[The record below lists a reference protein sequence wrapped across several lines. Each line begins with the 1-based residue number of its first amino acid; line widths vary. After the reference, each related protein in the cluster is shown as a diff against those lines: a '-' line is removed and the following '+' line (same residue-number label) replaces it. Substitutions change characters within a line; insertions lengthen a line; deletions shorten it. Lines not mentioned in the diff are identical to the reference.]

1 MSTMNTPPAAPQP
14 AGPPPAAYAPPP
26 PPPYGPPPAG
36 YAPQPAQPPGPQQQP
51 ETRGASRV
59 VAILAI
65 ALGCA
70 IILGALGSAT
80 FSTIAAASVR
90 TETQTMDVSGVDQ
103 LNVDV
108 DAASLRVEFDDV
120 SEASLEVTSGGGV
133 GAWTFERDGDAL
145 AVATPHRFGP
155 WWLFGG
161 EVRATLTLPRDLEG
175 TAMDASLD
183 LSAGD
188 LTVDGDFSDLDI
200 QVGAGSLTV
209 DGSAE
214 TLSAEL
220 SAGGADID
228 LADVG
233 EATFSVSAGA
243 VESRLTGSA
252 PRLVTVDVSAGSLD
266 LTVPD
271 AAYDVRS
278 DVSAGEFDNRL
289 RVDANSGNVV
299 DVTVS
304 AGSATI
310 AGAR

>member
-1 MSTMNTPPAAPQP
+1 MSTMNTPPATPQP

-36 YAPQPAQPPGPQQQP
+36 YAPQQPVQPPGRPP
-51 ETRGASRV
+51 ETSGASRV

-90 TETQTMDVSGVDQ
+90 TETQTMDVAGVNR

-161 EVRATLTLPRDLEG
+161 EVRATLTLPRELEG
-175 TAMDASLD
+175 TSMDASL
-183 LSAGD
+183 
-188 LTVDGDFSDLDI
+188 
-200 QVGAGSLTV
+200 
-209 DGSAE
+209 
-214 TLSAEL
+214 
-220 SAGGADID
+220 
-228 LADVG
+228 
-233 EATFSVSAGA
+233 
-243 VESRLTGSA
+243 
-252 PRLVTVDVSAGSLD
+252 
-266 LTVPD
+266 
-271 AAYDVRS
+271 
-278 DVSAGEFDNRL
+278 
-289 RVDANSGNVV
+289 
-299 DVTVS
+299 
-304 AGSATI
+304 
-310 AGAR
+310 